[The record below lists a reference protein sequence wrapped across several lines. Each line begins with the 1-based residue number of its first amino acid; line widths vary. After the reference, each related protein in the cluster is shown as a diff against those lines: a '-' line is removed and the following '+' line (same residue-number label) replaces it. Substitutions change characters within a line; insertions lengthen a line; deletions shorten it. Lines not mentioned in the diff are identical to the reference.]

1 MQPLDL
7 DFSTQRRPAG
17 LGRWFTLLAGVAAL
31 AGTLAWNA
39 LVWQPRLAAAE
50 KQLRAFQSSLTA
62 QQPVLRKISDE
73 QLAAEW
79 RQAIAVAG
87 ALNQPWEK
95 LFSMLEA
102 TTGGQV
108 ALLTL
113 EPNAALRE
121 LVLTAEAKNFNAML
135 DFYRLLGQQA
145 DLTSVVLHSH
155 QINQQDNDKPVR
167 FRITAT
173 WGATRP

>member
-17 LGRWFTLLAGVAAL
+17 LVRWLVLLAGVAAL

-39 LVWQPRLAAAE
+39 LVWQPRLAAAD
-50 KQLRAFQSSLTA
+50 KQVRLLQSSLTA

-79 RQAIAVAG
+79 RQTTAVAG

-102 TTGGQV
+102 MTGEQV

-113 EPNAALRE
+113 EPNAALHE

-135 DFYRLLGQQA
+135 GLYRLLSKQA
-145 DLTSVVLHSH
+145 DLSNVVLHSH

-173 WGATRP
+173 WGAARP